1 MKPFVRLQACA
12 IPYDASNVDTDQIVP
27 ARFLSRARQDGFG
40 GQLFHDL
47 RFGSDG
53 TPNAAFILHDPAF
66 RDARIIVADENFGC
80 GSSREVAVWA
90 LMDYGIQAV
99 IAASFGEIFHS
110 NSLKNGLLPVTLPA
124 GVTRGLR
131 NALLEGSY
139 RHLDIDL
146 HGQVVRTPDGEEH
159 AFAIDPL
166 RRQLLLQGTDEIQFT
181 LEHKAELDAFEQDYD
196 RDFPWLARP
205 ATG

>member
-47 RFGSDG
+47 RFDSDG
-53 TPNAAFILHDPAF
+53 TPNPAFILHDPAF

-131 NALLEGSY
+131 NALLEGRYQHRRAPVQASRAPHRPSY
-139 RHLDIDL
+139 
-146 HGQVVRTPDGEEH
+146 Q
-159 AFAIDPL
+159 
-166 RRQLLLQGTDEIQFT
+166 
-181 LEHKAELDAFEQDYD
+181 
-196 RDFPWLARP
+196 
-205 ATG
+205 